1 MAFWK
6 SRQGKADSADGK
18 GEAETVMGGK
28 PKREALSDW
37 IRDRILAGAFP
48 IGSRLPSENEL
59 AKRFQLSRQTVRQ
72 AIGTLVRENLLE
84 RRQGSGTYV
93 SRAALDNRPVTL
105 NIGVIT
111 TYLDSY
117 IFPGVIRGI
126 DKVLSHSGYHM
137 QLGITYNKTR
147 NENQVLSSLLESG
160 VDGLIVEPTKS
171 ALPNPNQK
179 LYREIAASRI
189 PLLFLNGYYAGMDF
203 PYVAMNDY
211 ESGKMA
217 TRYLLRRGHR
227 KIFGI
232 FKSDDVQGHFR
243 YSGYVNQM
251 RDADTAFED
260 SWVMWY
266 VTEDLDTLFAPKDDD
281 RLLSRIG
288 DSTGVVCYNDE
299 IACKLLEVLA
309 RHQIKVP
316 EQISIVSF
324 DNSDLAGLGHPGLT
338 SIDYPAGEIGAEA
351 ARRLLALIRH
361 QEKGSYAFL
370 PKIVERGSV
379 RDLNR

>member
-1 MAFWK
+1 M
-6 SRQGKADSADGK
+6 
-18 GEAETVMGGK
+18 VGK
-28 PKREALSDW
+28 PKHEALSDW
-37 IRDRILAGAFP
+37 IRDRILAGTFP
-48 IGSRLPSENEL
+48 IGSRLPSEHEL
-59 AKRFQLSRQTVRQ
+59 AQRFRLSRQTVRQ
-72 AIGTLVRENLLE
+72 ALSTLVAENLLE

-93 SRAALDNRPVTL
+93 SRAALDQRPVTM

-126 DKVLSHSGYHM
+126 DRVLSLNGYHM

-147 NENQVLSSLLESG
+147 NENQVLSSLLERG

-179 LYREIAASRI
+179 LYREIAANRI

-211 ESGKMA
+211 ESGKLA
-217 TRYLLRRGHR
+217 TRFLLRRGHR

-266 VTEDLDTLFAPKDDD
+266 VTEDLDTLFAPKDDE

-299 IACKLLEVLA
+299 IACKLLEVYA
-309 RHQIKVP
+309 RNGIKVP
-316 EQISIVSF
+316 EQVSIVSF
-324 DNSDLAGLGHPGLT
+324 DNSDLAAVGYPGLT

-351 ARRLLALIRH
+351 ARRLLALIRR
-361 QEKGSYAFL
+361 QSRGSYAF
-370 PKIVERGSV
+370 PPRMVERGSV
-379 RDLNR
+379 RNLNRDK

>member
-1 MAFWK
+1 M
-6 SRQGKADSADGK
+6 
-18 GEAETVMGGK
+18 VGK
-28 PKREALSDW
+28 PKHEALSDW
-37 IRDRILAGAFP
+37 IRDRILAGTFP
-48 IGSRLPSENEL
+48 IGSRLPSEHEL
-59 AKRFQLSRQTVRQ
+59 AQRFRLSRQTVRQ
-72 AIGTLVRENLLE
+72 ALSTLVAENLLE

-93 SRAALDNRPVTL
+93 SRAALDQRPVTM

-126 DKVLSHSGYHM
+126 DRVLSLNGYHM

-179 LYREIAASRI
+179 LYREIAANRI
-189 PLLFLNGYYAGMDF
+189 PLLFLNGYYAG
-203 PYVAMNDY
+203 
-211 ESGKMA
+211 KLA
-217 TRYLLRRGHR
+217 TRFLLRRGHR

-266 VTEDLDTLFAPKDDD
+266 VTEDLDTLFAPKDDE

-299 IACKLLEVLA
+299 IACKLLEVYA
-309 RHQIKVP
+309 RNGIKVP
-316 EQISIVSF
+316 EQVSIVSF
-324 DNSDLAGLGHPGLT
+324 DNSDLAAVGHPGLT

-351 ARRLLALIRH
+351 ARRLLALIRR
-361 QEKGSYAFL
+361 QSRGSYAF
-370 PKIVERGSV
+370 PPRMVERGSV
-379 RDLNR
+379 RNLNRDK